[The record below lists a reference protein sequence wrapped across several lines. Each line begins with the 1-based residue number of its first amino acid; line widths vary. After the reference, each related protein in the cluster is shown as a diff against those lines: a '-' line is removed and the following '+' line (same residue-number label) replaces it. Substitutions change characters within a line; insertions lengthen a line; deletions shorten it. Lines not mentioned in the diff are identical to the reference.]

1 MIHNGPVPAGA
12 FAYRGRVASSRR
24 LRALITN
31 DDGIDSPG
39 LWTLAAGAQDAGFDV
54 VVAAP
59 HIDSSGVGA
68 SVLAVRDGDATK
80 LYPREIDALPGVP
93 AFAVEGHP
101 AFIVHAA
108 GRGWLDPEPDIVL
121 SGVNLGANVGRAVLH
136 SGTVGAALTA
146 ALHGWYGLAVSLDC
160 RLGAAGAPALGL
172 GATRAARG
180 AGRAAGRAGGTV
192 LSLNVPDRPVGELRG
207 AAGGAAGPVRGGAG
221 AGEPPQRGRRRRAD
235 RRCRG
240 AVDAAGPGTDL
251 ALLPTVTRRSPSC
264 SPSRTG
270 PGCWTGCAARRAA
283 GRLTRPA
290 QCSSAPVSSCS
301 SRSATVT
308 TSRNGRSK
316 PSTAVSS
323 SGMRVPEQHHPVDAD
338 HATGLGLAGRREQPD
353 QVQICGLADR

>member
-1 MIHNGPVPAGA
+1 VIHNGPVPAGA

-39 LWTLAAGAQDAGFDV
+39 LWTLARGAQDAGFDV

-59 HIDSSGVGA
+59 HIDSSGVSA
-68 SVLAVRDGDATK
+68 SVLAVRDGAATK
-80 LYPREIDALPGVP
+80 LYPRNIDELPGVP

-160 RLGAAGAPALGL
+160 GWVPPEHPHWDSVLRVLPEVLDVLLAGPA
-172 GATRAARG
+172 
-180 AGRAAGRAGGTV
+180 GTV

-207 AAGGAAGPVRGGAG
+207 LREARLARF
-221 AGEPPQRGRRRRAD
+221 
-235 RRCRG
+235 G
-240 AVDAAGPGTDL
+240 AVQVRVSHRSEDGSDTLTADVEELSTPPDPGTDL
-251 ALLPTVTRRSPSC
+251 ALLADGHPTVTELQS
-264 SPSRTG
+264 
-270 PGCWTGCAARRAA
+270 
-283 GRLTRPA
+283 
-290 QCSSAPVSSCS
+290 V
-301 SRSATVT
+301 
-308 TSRNGRSK
+308 
-316 PSTAVSS
+316 
-323 SGMRVPEQHHPVDAD
+323 
-338 HATGLGLAGRREQPD
+338 
-353 QVQICGLADR
+353 ADRPGVLDGLRGASRRRQAG